1 MQDFEQ
7 VQPRFKV
14 GDTIQCSCDIE
25 MIMISNELA
34 KEGYQSDWLNIKEPA
49 PRRYILTITG
59 VDKNERNTKSKS
71 KDR

>member
-1 MQDFEQ
+1 MQDTQ
-7 VQPRFKV
+7 SVQQRLQV

-49 PRRYILTITG
+49 PRRYILTITV
-59 VDKNERNTKSKS
+59 VDKNECN
-71 KDR
+71 